1 MPRGRLLRLTAGAVG
16 IAALVGAWF
25 LVAPR
30 ALGGRLSYVV
40 VARGTSMEPAF
51 HTGDLALVRP
61 ADTYSPGQVV
71 AYRSR
76 DLGSTVLHRIVER
89 DGNGYVL
96 KGDNNDFLDPEHPTD
111 DDILGALWIR
121 VPVVGSV
128 MSWFRQPANAAMVAG
143 GAVFLA
149 VAFAEGR
156 RRRSHRGRHV
166 LSTSAERLSSGASAR
181 NGLGVAAIASAVFLL
196 LAVISFSRPS
206 TTVRTEEVS
215 YRHTGA
221 FSYEAEVAAGP
232 VYPDG
237 VVRTGDPVFL
247 RLVDAIDVTYVYT
260 LESEEAGGVKGR
272 AGLFVEISIPNGW
285 TRSLELQPETAFTGP
300 MFAARGRLDVRA
312 LRRLVRSVEGATG
325 VIPDAYTVR
334 LGADVGVEGALSE
347 EPVDTRFN
355 PRVALRLDALQLQ
368 VVPSESGRDPFRSV
382 AKGSVSRGVEIP
394 NKASLLGVG
403 ISIAA
408 ARLVA
413 MGGTVVS
420 LLLLAFFALG
430 TARGLRG
437 GEASRIHARYGAG
450 LVRVGTIESAVPV
463 ADTNTFEDLLR
474 VADRADR
481 MILYEERNGTHTYAV
496 EDGGILL
503 RYRIEDEELAPPPAE
518 EEAEEPEES
527 EEPAVPAPS
536 PEPEEPEMIDA
547 EIAQV
552 LTAQD
557 EVPDE
562 VEEAPAPT
570 HSITWSDSWAVG
582 PARKR

>member
-1 MPRGRLLRLTAGAVG
+1 MPHWRALRLTAGAVG

-51 HTGDLALVRP
+51 HTGDLALVR
-61 ADTYSPGQVV
+61 ASDTYSPGQVV

-89 DGNGYVL
+89 DGDGYVL
-96 KGDNNDFLDPEHPTD
+96 KGDNNDFLDPEHPTV

-156 RRRSHRGRHV
+156 RRGSHRRRHV
-166 LSTSAERLSSGASAR
+166 LSTSAERSSSGASAR

-196 LAVISFSRPS
+196 LAIISFSRPS
-206 TTVRTEEVS
+206 NTVRTEEVS
-215 YRHTGA
+215 YRHTGS

-260 LESEEAGGVKGR
+260 LEGEAAGSLEGR
-272 AGLFVEISIPNGW
+272 AGLFVEISTPNGW
-285 TRSLELQPETAFTGP
+285 KRSLELQPVTAFEGP
-300 MFAARGRLDVRA
+300 TFAARGRLDVRA
-312 LRRLVRSVEGATG
+312 LRRLVRSVERSTG
-325 VIPDAYTVR
+325 VVPDAYTVR
-334 LGADVGVEGALSE
+334 LGADVRVEGALSG
-347 EPVDTRFN
+347 EPVDAKFK

-368 VVPSESGRDPFRSV
+368 VVPPESGSDPFRPV
-382 AKGSVSRGVEIP
+382 AKGSVSRRLETP
-394 NKASLLGVG
+394 NKASLLGVR
-403 ISIAA
+403 ISIGA

-413 MGGTVVS
+413 IGGFVVS

-437 GEASRIHARYGAG
+437 GEA
-450 LVRVGTIESAVPV
+450 
-463 ADTNTFEDLLR
+463 
-474 VADRADR
+474 
-481 MILYEERNGTHTYAV
+481 
-496 EDGGILL
+496 
-503 RYRIEDEELAPPPAE
+503 
-518 EEAEEPEES
+518 
-527 EEPAVPAPS
+527 
-536 PEPEEPEMIDA
+536 
-547 EIAQV
+547 
-552 LTAQD
+552 
-557 EVPDE
+557 
-562 VEEAPAPT
+562 
-570 HSITWSDSWAVG
+570 
-582 PARKR
+582 